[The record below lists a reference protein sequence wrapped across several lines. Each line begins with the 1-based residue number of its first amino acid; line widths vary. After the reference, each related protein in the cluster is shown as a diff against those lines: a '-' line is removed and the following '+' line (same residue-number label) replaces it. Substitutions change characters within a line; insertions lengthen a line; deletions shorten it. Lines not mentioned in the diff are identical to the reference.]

1 MSRKQGKESAQA
13 EATSAE
19 HVDES
24 FLRCKA
30 EAEALGLSGK
40 ELRDY
45 VLEQRQAER
54 DAKEK
59 QAERDAEERQAERD
73 AKEKQAERDAEERQA
88 ERAAKEK
95 QAEREERQRRA
106 ERDYEHEEN
115 QAKLLREERQA
126 ERTHELESMR
136 HFARDCHVKVGN
148 RTAIVKKRNVTHG
161 KRDAAHNTV
170 VRKVQ

>member
-13 EATSAE
+13 EATSAV

-24 FLRCKA
+24 FFRYKA

-59 QAERDAEERQAERD
+59 QAKRDAEEKQAERD
-73 AKEKQAERDAEERQA
+73 AKEKSVQAERDAKER
-88 ERAAKEK
+88 ET
-95 QAEREERQRRA
+95 EREERQRRA

-136 HFARDCHVKVGN
+136 FNSNSDQNPLIYFIVYSSSSTRVVKE
-148 RTAIVKKRNVTHG
+148 
-161 KRDAAHNTV
+161 
-170 VRKVQ
+170 

>member
-24 FLRCKA
+24 FLRYKA

-45 VLEQRQAER
+45 VVEQRQAER

-59 QAERDAEERQAERD
+59 SVQAERD
-73 AKEKQAERDAEERQA
+73 AKER
-88 ERAAKEK
+88 

-136 HFARDCHVKVGN
+136 FPGLHFPVHTPQFNSNPDQNPLIYFIVYSSSSTRVVKE
-148 RTAIVKKRNVTHG
+148 
-161 KRDAAHNTV
+161 
-170 VRKVQ
+170 